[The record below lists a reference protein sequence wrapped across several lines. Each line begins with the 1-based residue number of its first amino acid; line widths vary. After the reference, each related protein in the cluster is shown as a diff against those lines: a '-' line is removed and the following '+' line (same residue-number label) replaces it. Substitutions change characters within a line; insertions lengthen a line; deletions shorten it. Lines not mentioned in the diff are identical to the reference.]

1 MSTLKVN
8 KLRDTAGSA
17 DAITLDPNGGAVIA
31 GVTTVSTV
39 KVGSGVTI
47 SSDGDVFTTGITTSS
62 TVIVGSGVTI
72 SESGIEA
79 SGIGITCANING
91 GAIGGRRNLVI
102 NGDMRIAQRATT
114 NNTAGSSSTYKT
126 LDRYMVQI
134 QSGTL
139 TESQQDLSSSDTPYT
154 FGFRKFMRILNQSGI
169 GAGAAQYAEIDQRI
183 EAQNIA
189 QSGWNYTSSS
199 SYITLSFWVRASVA
213 QAYVAVVYTND
224 GTQRHYPFEIKDSGG
239 STLSADTWTK
249 ITKTIPGD
257 SGITVSNDSGN
268 GLTLSFIAA
277 YGTNYTSDSGNFD
290 AWNTTGGGTNRWP
303 DMTTTWA
310 TTTNATFDITGV
322 QLEVGTEATAFEH
335 RSYGEELSLCQ
346 RYYQR
351 YREGNNISLG
361 LGFGYASSELDIPI
375 SFIVPMRTG
384 PSLDQSVSTSGYVA
398 IEGSGIGGSQY
409 VNANFTLQF
418 GSTHGC
424 NLYVDPDP
432 SLTSGSPYHLILRNA
447 SAYLAFN
454 AEL

>member
-1 MSTLKVN
+1 
-8 KLRDTAGSA
+8 
-17 DAITLDPNGGAVIA
+17 
-31 GVTTVSTV
+31 
-39 KVGSGVTI
+39 
-47 SSDGDVFTTGITTSS
+47 
-62 TVIVGSGVTI
+62 
-72 SESGIEA
+72 GIEA

-114 NNTAGSSSTYKT
+114 NNTAGASSTYNT

-134 QSGTL
+134 QAGTL

-154 FGFRKFMRILNQSGI
+154 LGFRKYMRILNQSGI

-183 EAQNIA
+183 EAQDVA

-199 SYITLSFWVRASVA
+199 SFITLSFWVRASVA

-268 GLTLSFIAA
+268 GLTLSFIAS

-335 RSYGEELSLCQ
+335 RSFGEELSLCQ
-346 RYYQR
+346 RYYYKHVEGDALDFGVGTYYTASLFAFSVKFPVTMR
-351 YREGNNISLG
+351 AAPTADYVTGTGYYRIFHSNTNDLFDVMSITRAQTNTAA
-361 LGFGYASSELDIPI
+361 FD
-375 SFIVPMRTG
+375 TG
-384 PSLDQSVSTSGYVA
+384 TGTSGVQGA
-398 IEGSGIGGSQY
+398 GGILAT
-409 VNANFTLQF
+409 AN
-418 GSTHGC
+418 S
-424 NLYVDPDP
+424 
-432 SLTSGSPYHLILRNA
+432 
-447 SAYLAFN
+447 SAYIGFT

>member
-17 DAITLDPNGGAVIA
+17 DAITLDPNGGAVLA
-31 GVTTVSTV
+31 GVTTMTTARVT
-39 KVGSGVTI
+39 SGIVTNT
-47 SSDGDVFTTGITTSS
+47 F
-62 TVIVGSGVTI
+62 IVGAGVTI

-91 GAIGGRRNLVI
+91 GAIGGRKNLVI

-114 NNTAGSSSTYKT
+114 NNTAGASSTYKT

-154 FGFRKFMRILNQSGI
+154 LGFRKYMRILNQSGI

-183 EAQNIA
+183 EAQDIA

-213 QAYVAVVYTND
+213 QAYVAVLYTND
-224 GTQRHYPFEIKDSGG
+224 GTQLHYPFEIKDSGG

-257 SGITVSNDSGN
+257 SGITISNDNGN
-268 GLTLSFIAA
+268 GATLSFIAA
-277 YGTNYTSDSGNFD
+277 YGTNYTGGSGAFD
-290 AWNTTGGGTNRWP
+290 VWNTTGGGTTRWP
-303 DMTTTWA
+303 DMTTTWS
-310 TTTNATFDITGV
+310 TTTDATFDITGV
-322 QLEVGTEATAFEH
+322 QLEVGSQATAFEH
-335 RSYGEELSLCQ
+335 RSHGEELNLCK
-346 RYYQR
+346 RYYQE
-351 YREGNNISLG
+351 YENLMQAGQAYQAVTDGNG
-361 LGFGYASSELDIPI
+361 LYTPFLFQPEMRATPTITTSDIQDGGSNASVRMSGYAN
-375 SFIVPMRTG
+375 
-384 PSLDQSVSTSGYVA
+384 
-398 IEGSGIGGSQY
+398 SQK
-409 VNANFTLQF
+409 VTLEVYPTTTNDKIWCYF
-418 GSTHGC
+418 DVTI
-424 NLYVDPDP
+424 D
-432 SLTSGSPYHLILRNA
+432 
-447 SAYLAFN
+447 

>member
-8 KLRDTAGSA
+8 KLRDTAGST
-17 DAITLDPNGGAVIA
+17 DAITLDPNGGAVLA
-31 GVTTVSTV
+31 GVTTMTTARVT
-39 KVGSGVTI
+39 SGIVTNT
-47 SSDGDVFTTGITTSS
+47 F
-62 TVIVGSGVTI
+62 IVGAGVTI

-114 NNTAGSSSTYKT
+114 NNTAGASSNYNT

-139 TESQQDLSSSDTPYT
+139 TESQQNLSSSDTPYT
-154 FGFRKFMRILNQSGI
+154 LGFRKYMRILNQSGI
-169 GAGAAQYAEIDQRI
+169 GAGVAQYAEIDQRI
-183 EAQNIA
+183 EAQDVA

-213 QAYVAVVYTND
+213 QAYVAVLYTND

-249 ITKTIPGD
+249 ITKTIPGN
-257 SGITVSNDSGN
+257 SGITISNDSGN
-268 GLTLSFIAA
+268 GATLSFIAA
-277 YGTNYTSDSGNFD
+277 YGTNYTDGSGTFD
-290 AWNTTGGGTNRWP
+290 AWNTTGGGTTRWP

-322 QLEVGTEATAFEH
+322 QLEVGSQATSFEH
-335 RSYGEELSLCQ
+335 RHMAEELLLCQ
-346 RYYQR
+346 RYYFK
-351 YREGNNISLG
+351 LG
-361 LGFGYASSELDIPI
+361 KQDYLGTHMSANEVYGIGMSDNDDTNVYSMINFP
-375 SFIVPMRTG
+375 VRMRT
-384 PSLDQSVSTSGYVA
+384 PPTALDQSGSAADYRLRRDTTKDCSSVPTFVEAAEHYCRVNFVKSGHGWGTGQMLWCMSAGSSGYL
-398 IEGSGIGGSQY
+398 GFS
-409 VNANFTLQF
+409 
-418 GSTHGC
+418 
-424 NLYVDPDP
+424 
-432 SLTSGSPYHLILRNA
+432 
-447 SAYLAFN
+447 